1 LDIWPNP
8 FTIQIQYDM
17 ALISDFTRHFED
29 RSKYIAIFRTPMIFI
44 FACVFQFNLDTHQ
57 STRFARMV
65 FSLGVRFDHRLVA
78 DNGGGQIG
86 STHPLSATGWARTV
100 AAVYQAVAAR
110 KV

>member
-1 LDIWPNP
+1 MFFLHVSFSGLIWIPTRAPVLLDG
-8 FTIQIQYDM
+8 
-17 ALISDFTRHFED
+17 
-29 RSKYIAIFRTPMIFI
+29 
-44 FACVFQFNLDTHQ
+44 
-57 STRFARMV
+57 

-100 AAVYQAVAAR
+100 AAVYQAVAVR

>member
-1 LDIWPNP
+1 
-8 FTIQIQYDM
+8 M

-29 RSKYIAIFRTPMIFI
+29 RVKIYCHFSYTNDFFLHVSFSLIGYPPEHPF
-44 FACVFQFNLDTHQ
+44 CSDG
-57 STRFARMV
+57 

-110 KV
+110 KVLGSRQALSMFILGGR